1 MTETAVNLK
10 RVLVVEDDTD
20 AREILQKMLTA
31 EGYQV
36 SAPAR
41 VETAASEAKKHLPNV
56 VLMDIMLPGGLDG
69 FDMVRVLRRS
79 PTTAKTPIIMMTARR
94 KREDIVHSAQLGV
107 AGFILKPI
115 EKDTLLTKIKAVLE
129 KAEHGSAAQPAAGDD
144 TQAD

>member
-1 MTETAVNLK
+1 M
-10 RVLVVEDDTD
+10 
-20 AREILQKMLTA
+20 
-31 EGYQV
+31 
-36 SAPAR
+36 
-41 VETAASEAKKHLPNV
+41 ETAASEAKKHLPNV